1 MAPGLLHP
9 YPVSVWP
16 VFCCWVLWHIWYLV
30 LAHKP
35 YVLQPQVYGYD
46 DLQML
51 QTRIPLVRACSCLI
65 SWSISHEC
73 NRNWFVCNIWSWV
86 IIFGFCRTIT
96 VSHLPLQPLHWLAG
110 KAVWRAILILVR
122 CWFFFFKFWFMHCV
136 RHLDREPKHCEP
148 NASLS
153 ETVSEFFFLA
163 GDLSKFGRGDAS
175 SPAPATTLAQPQQT
189 QTQTHHTTQ
198 QPFLNPALPPGYSY
212 TSLPYYTGVPG
223 LPNTFQ
229 YGPAMFPVKALKA
242 SSQPS

>member
-1 MAPGLLHP
+1 MKLSRHFWLLQDYYSIPFATPTTALTGREGSLTSNP
-9 YPVSVWP
+9 YSGN
-16 VFCCWVLWHIWYLV
+16 
-30 LAHKP
+30 P
-35 YVLQPQVYGYD
+35 YY
-46 DLQML
+46 
-51 QTRIPLVRACSCLI
+51 
-65 SWSISHEC
+65 
-73 NRNWFVCNIWSWV
+73 
-86 IIFGFCRTIT
+86 
-96 VSHLPLQPLHWLAG
+96 
-110 KAVWRAILILVR
+110 
-122 CWFFFFKFWFMHCV
+122 FKFWFMHCV